1 MDLLKSSTKR
11 WTGTGIYFLVLS
23 HSLLA
28 PSPLWYL
35 GSLEPAIQD
44 AVTNRMADF
53 WQHLVGFQLLAML
66 VYWARGPGYAPAVSA
81 WLLAL
86 IAYAFLT
93 EGLQAMIPTRSC
105 ELHDISANLLGVLV
119 GWCIGATLSRWST
132 QGLAL

>member
-1 MDLLKSSTKR
+1 M
-11 WTGTGIYFLVLS
+11 YFLILS

-35 GSLEPAIQD
+35 GSLEPTIQE
-44 AVTNRMADF
+44 AVTNRMADY

-66 VYWARGPGYAPAVSA
+66 VYWARGPGYSPGVSA

-86 IAYAFLT
+86 IVYAFLT

-105 ELHDISANLLGVLV
+105 ELHDIFANLLGVLV
-119 GWCIGATLSRWST
+119 GWWIGATLSRWST
-132 QGLAL
+132 QSLAR